1 MAGKS
6 ADISV
11 AKRFTVAA
19 GELVSMFA
27 QKLGMKLIAAKGP
40 IEVQAQS
47 DAMSLLADKDVSV
60 ASVNGTVRISA
71 KKELILE
78 CGGAFVQ
85 LKDGSITLGGP
96 LDLFLKVIT
105 VQKQGAQS
113 LSTVVP
119 ALPESK
125 GAFDEAFVV
134 HWAGTDIPVANTRYQ
149 MFFGGQADRG
159 GRYQC
164 VRRNVTGTESRPAG
178 RLYQTEGGYIWW
190 MKTTWAVTRNLI

>member
-1 MAGKS
+1 
-6 ADISV
+6 
-11 AKRFTVAA
+11 
-19 GELVSMFA
+19 MFA
-27 QKLGMKLIAAKGP
+27 QKLGIKLIASKGP

-113 LSTVVP
+113 LSATVP
-119 ALPESK
+119 APPESK

-134 HWAGTDIPVANTRYQ
+134 HWAGTDIPVPNTRYQ
-149 MFFGGQADRG
+149 MFSEGKLIAEGITNAYGETSLAQSHVPQGISIKLKADTYGG
-159 GRYQC
+159 
-164 VRRNVTGTESRPAG
+164 
-178 RLYQTEGGYIWW
+178 
-190 MKTTWAVTRNLI
+190 